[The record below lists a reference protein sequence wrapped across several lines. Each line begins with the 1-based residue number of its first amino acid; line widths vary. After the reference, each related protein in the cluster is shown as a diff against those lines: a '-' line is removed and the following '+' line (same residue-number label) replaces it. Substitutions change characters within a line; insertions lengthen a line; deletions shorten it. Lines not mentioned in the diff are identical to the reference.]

1 MTQEVDLGG
10 SASPSGART
19 RVQAMGASLKAL
31 LDQAP
36 KARQVFPHLA
46 ALEADLANHGLVVLH
61 KVPFKALMKVSQEL
75 ASLPM
80 RQEDVALQDLGTV
93 LLRELE
99 ARTQTHGQFLS
110 TFASAGR
117 LEVSEAS
124 HSDFLEAVARA
135 SQDKPAPKS

>member
-1 MTQEVDLGG
+1 MAQEDDFGG

-19 RVQAMGASLKAL
+19 RVQSMAASLKAL

-36 KARQVFPHLA
+36 NARQVFSHLA
-46 ALEADLANHGLVVLH
+46 ALETDLANHGLVVLQ
-61 KVPFKALMKVSQEL
+61 KVPLKALMKVSREL

-80 RQEDVALQDLGTV
+80 RQDDLALQDLGTV
-93 LLRELE
+93 LLAELE

-124 HSDFLEAVARA
+124 HSDFLEAMAHA
-135 SQDKPAPKS
+135 AQDKPSPKR